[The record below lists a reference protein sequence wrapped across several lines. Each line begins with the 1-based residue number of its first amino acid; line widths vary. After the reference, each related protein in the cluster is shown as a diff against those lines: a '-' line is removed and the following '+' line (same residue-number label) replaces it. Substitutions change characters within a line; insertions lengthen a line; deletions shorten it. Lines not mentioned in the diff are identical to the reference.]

1 MKRTGN
7 GKIAVVGWGR
17 GMGHTGHM
25 YLADAVITQARDMKA
40 DAYFFVSKTVG
51 KDDPLFPEEKIKI
64 YQRVFP
70 QQANIFSA
78 QGNLNDALK
87 EIAQMGYQGVVV
99 VVGADQ
105 KQSFGYLERPT
116 KEGIP
121 AYQSFGLKKLRV
133 ISRQETRSK
142 FAGEEG
148 PRATPMREILLSPT
162 ASEQE
167 KFAVWRRDMPEA
179 LSDEEVQDLMRKAE
193 QRLMTSNKTKK
204 LKEFIERVKPM
215 MSSMTTE
222 QRQKVY
228 SLLETALKDKQDLD
242 AKRKALDDMEREP
255 GHDKEAIRQRKLDL
269 EKEARNKNV
278 SEGSDE
284 RKQNALWAQ
293 ITAHEKA
300 AKKSKDLK
308 QQHHLK
314 MANQLRSQLKTS
326 DTEGSLN
333 EFAPDEGSGG
343 RKFIPWTEFIEQLKQ
358 ILHKD
363 FDCKEN
369 IVKSTIKARF
379 VPHDPMEYG
388 PTMLYSYY
396 ETRAGGRNKGAVST
410 RGSIQVGKYTGGGF
424 TGQIEGKLLTTFSLL
439 KGHPF
444 ERHFDLTFDN
454 IYKIANIIQGNTQGA
469 LEFKPEQQVNEFA
482 PSDDGDNGQEDMF
495 FKYAKLWYNGNLQV
509 QQRIEETLA
518 QAGWEIGELESEE
531 GGVFIVQSGD
541 ENGDTYMG
549 WSAEDL
555 GGQLNEFAPNDG
567 GDSRVPMHF
576 VVEKELY
583 NPRSKW
589 KKSYN
594 PEGGGVLLFTT
605 KEEAIQ
611 AAEKFNRIDKN
622 REFKYGGTQMAQVDD
637 ENLNE
642 FAPGNGDD
650 GLPYAEYQVYQ
661 CNPLDQFD
669 WIGGPLYQTDSMGM
683 AHKYAYEQYVKH
695 RPKAFMIWQERSQG
709 SRGNY
714 GVKGLS
720 DGSEDIQESGISR
733 RGILKGLGA
742 AMAAGAAGKAS
753 AIAGAFPTP
762 SHQQAMYAAA
772 AQSNR
777 AQAAELQRQNNA
789 ARAAKLDA
797 ATKDIERLN
806 KINFHGGK
814 VTPINATWD
823 GDSDFMDVDGTK
835 YAMASRMPIRGN
847 EPGNMKLVSTREGHQ
862 VYMWTRN
869 SLKGVVGRYFYP
881 APVNEDLSPEQE
893 KAGQLGPTEKV
904 KNNNIGKL
912 VGENLDYLDEK

>member
-78 QGNLNDALK
+78 QSNLNDALK
-87 EIAQMGYQGVVV
+87 EIAQLGYQGVVV

-142 FAGEEG
+142 FAKEEG

-269 EKEARNKNV
+269 EKEARSKNV

-314 MANQLRSQLKTS
+314 MADQLRSQLKTS

-333 EFAPDEGSGG
+333 EFAPDEGGG
-343 RKFIPWTEFIEQLKQ
+343 SRKFIPWTEFIEQLKQ

-363 FDCKEN
+363 FSCKEN

-379 VPHDPMEYG
+379 VPHDPMEFG

-396 ETRAGGRNKGAVST
+396 ETRAGGRNKGAIST
-410 RGSIQVGKYTGGGF
+410 RGSIQVGKYTKGGLF
-424 TGQIEGKLLTTFSLL
+424 GQSPDQLLTGFHLL

-454 IYKIANIIQGNTQGA
+454 IYKIANIIQGNTEGA
-469 LEFKPEQQVNEFA
+469 LEFKPEIAEGFDKEAFRRHMADLEAREELRKTDPVSAKALDLRDKLPQTVKKKPEDDSMSINDPRHPGAAYTQGNKLDEFA

-509 QQRIEETLA
+509 QQRIEEVLA
-518 QAGWEIGELESEE
+518 QADWEIGEIESEE

-541 ENGDTYMG
+541 E
-549 WSAEDL
+549 
-555 GGQLNEFAPNDG
+555 DG
-567 GDSRVPMHF
+567 
-576 VVEKELY
+576 K
-583 NPRSKW
+583 
-589 KKSYN
+589 
-594 PEGGGVLLFTT
+594 
-605 KEEAIQ
+605 
-611 AAEKFNRIDKN
+611 
-622 REFKYGGTQMAQVDD
+622 
-637 ENLNE
+637 
-642 FAPGNGDD
+642 
-650 GLPYAEYQVYQ
+650 
-661 CNPLDQFD
+661 
-669 WIGGPLYQTDSMGM
+669 
-683 AHKYAYEQYVKH
+683 
-695 RPKAFMIWQERSQG
+695 
-709 SRGNY
+709 
-714 GVKGLS
+714 
-720 DGSEDIQESGISR
+720 
-733 RGILKGLGA
+733 
-742 AMAAGAAGKAS
+742 
-753 AIAGAFPTP
+753 
-762 SHQQAMYAAA
+762 
-772 AQSNR
+772 
-777 AQAAELQRQNNA
+777 
-789 ARAAKLDA
+789 
-797 ATKDIERLN
+797 
-806 KINFHGGK
+806 
-814 VTPINATWD
+814 TW
-823 GDSDFMDVDGTK
+823 
-835 YAMASRMPIRGN
+835 
-847 EPGNMKLVSTREGHQ
+847 
-862 VYMWTRN
+862 
-869 SLKGVVGRYFYP
+869 VG
-881 APVNEDLSPEQE
+881 
-893 KAGQLGPTEKV
+893 
-904 KNNNIGKL
+904 
-912 VGENLDYLDEK
+912 